1 MRPSPIPVA
10 CAGKILC
17 MPQYDYDLFTIGAG
31 SGGVRASR
39 FAASHGA
46 RVAVAEQQYLGGTCV
61 NVGCIPKKLMSYAAH
76 MHQEFDAAAGYG
88 WTVGIRAFDWQAL
101 RAAKDREIARL
112 NDVYRRLLSNSGVT
126 LMAQRATLV
135 DGHTVSVGG
144 KHITARHIL
153 IATGGKPAMPDLPG
167 IGHAI
172 SSDAFFAMPGLP
184 ARAVVA
190 GGGYIAVELA
200 SILNGLGSQ
209 VTLLHRGDRLLRGMD
224 AELGSV
230 LAREMQKK
238 GITIRL
244 QTQVTSMAAGR
255 SGTQVTLNDNRVLH
269 TDCMLFATGRRANTD
284 GLGLAQAGIEQTA
297 NGAIAVDAD
306 FRTNVASVL
315 AIGDVIG
322 DVNGRLQLTPV
333 ALAEGMQVAAQLFGK
348 AVSADDNLYRHVPTA
363 VFSHPNVATVGLSE
377 EQARAQH
384 AAVLI
389 FKSEFK
395 PLRHTLSGSDE
406 RVFMKLVVD
415 AASDVVL
422 GMHMVGAEA
431 GEILQGFAAA
441 LQCGITKKML
451 DRTIGIHPTTA
462 EEFVTMRQ
470 AL

>member
-1 MRPSPIPVA
+1 M
-10 CAGKILC
+10 
-17 MPQYDYDLFTIGAG
+17 QQFDYDLFTIGAG

-39 FAASHGA
+39 FAAGYGA

-76 MHQEFDAAAGYG
+76 VHQDVEDAAGFG
-88 WTVGIRAFDWQAL
+88 WSIGERRFDWHAL
-101 RAAKDREIARL
+101 RAAKDCEIARL
-112 NDVYRRLLSNSGVT
+112 NAVYRRLLDQSGVT
-126 LMAQRATLV
+126 LLDHHATLV
-135 DGHTVSVGG
+135 DGHTLSVDG
-144 KHITARHIL
+144 KQITARHIL
-153 IATGGKPAMPDLPG
+153 IATGGKPLMPDLPG
-167 IGHAI
+167 IEHAI
-172 SSDAFFAMPGLP
+172 SSDQFFAMPGLP
-184 ARAVVA
+184 ARSVVV

-209 VTLLHRGDRLLRGMD
+209 VTLLHRSDRLLRGMD
-224 AELGSV
+224 AELGST
-230 LAREMQKK
+230 LAHEMQKK
-238 GITIRL
+238 GVTIRL
-244 QTQVTSMAAGR
+244 QTQVTSIVAGH
-255 SGTQVTLNDNRVLH
+255 SGKQIQLNDGSALS
-269 TDCMLFATGRRANTD
+269 TDCILFATGRRANTD
-284 GLGLAQAGIEQTA
+284 GLGLAQAGVLQTA
-297 NGAIAVDAD
+297 NGALAVDAN

-322 DVNGRLQLTPV
+322 DVNERAQLTPV

-348 AVSADDNLYRHVPTA
+348 EESDAANLYRHIPTA

-384 AAVLI
+384 AAVRI

-395 PLRHTLSGSDE
+395 PLRHTLSGSEE

-431 GEILQGFAAA
+431 GEIIQGFAAA
-441 LQCGITKKML
+441 LQCGMTKKML

-462 EEFVTMRQ
+462 EEFVTMRN
-470 AL
+470 AV